1 MIHFKVI
8 AKWKLLPGISWKWW
22 LTTKI
27 NRTITILHV
36 CIHAPLWSVF
46 ENQVGSPNIF
56 AWYSLLKDFM
66 KTIFQ
71 FNIFQFLSALGENMT
86 LLWLSAISPK
96 NVIPTDFN
104 LVWNGKTPPL
114 KEVESLGRML
124 SPIVPKYQPLMDQ

>member
-66 KTIFQ
+66 RTIFQ

-86 LLWLSAISPK
+86 IMAIGDGVLAKCNFSKECHPYRLQSCLKWQNSSPEGSGITWE
-96 NVIPTDFN
+96 NA
-104 LVWNGKTPPL
+104 
-114 KEVESLGRML
+114 
-124 SPIVPKYQPLMDQ
+124 

>member
-36 CIHAPLWSVF
+36 CIHALLWSVF
-46 ENQVGSPNIF
+46 ENQEGSPNIF

-66 KTIFQ
+66 RTIFQ

-86 LLWLSAISPK
+86 LMAIGDGVLAKCIFSKEYHPYRLQFCLKWQNSSPEGSGLIWE
-96 NVIPTDFN
+96 NA
-104 LVWNGKTPPL
+104 
-114 KEVESLGRML
+114 
-124 SPIVPKYQPLMDQ
+124 